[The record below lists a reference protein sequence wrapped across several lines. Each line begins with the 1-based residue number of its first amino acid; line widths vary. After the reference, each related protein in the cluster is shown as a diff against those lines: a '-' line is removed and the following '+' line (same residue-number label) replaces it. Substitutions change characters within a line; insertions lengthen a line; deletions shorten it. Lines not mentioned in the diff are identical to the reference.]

1 MMFTCAMPGCT
12 DPHHDRLHGPISRDA
27 PPPRGAPLPRHATA
41 KAARAAASTKVVR
54 DRGGKSLRVDIH
66 CHYLNQAVAAKVAH
80 LNPSQYEPSVTFA
93 NALTREVNVKQIR
106 DRLPKLSNIETRL
119 KDMDRM
125 GIDIQAVSP
134 APNQCYYWTE
144 PELGL
149 ELSRM
154 VNNRLAEIVATWPE
168 RFVALGTVPLQ
179 QVDLAVA
186 ELERCV
192 KELGLRGVEINPS
205 VNGMDLTDARLK
217 LEKFFARAQALDV
230 VIFMHPIGFT
240 QGERLVDHYF
250 NNVIGNPMETTIAAS
265 HLIFDGVMQRHPKLK
280 IVLPHAGGYL
290 AHYWARMDHGY
301 RARPDCRTVIKRPPS
316 SYLAKMYFD
325 SITFDLGMLRHMID
339 RFGPGH
345 VLLGTDYPYD
355 MGEENPLALIGS
367 VRGLKRAEK
376 DLIEGGNA
384 ARLLKIK
391 R

>member
-1 MMFTCAMPGCT
+1 MMFTCATPGCT
-12 DPHHDRLHGPISRDA
+12 DPRHDHPDAALSRDA
-27 PPPRGAPLPRHATA
+27 PLPPGAPLPRHAAA
-41 KAARAAASTKVVR
+41 KAARAAASTKVIR
-54 DRGGKSLRVDIH
+54 DRKGKSLRIDIH

-80 LNPSQYEPSVTFA
+80 LNPAQYEPSVTFA

-106 DRLPKLSNIETRL
+106 DRLPKLSTIETRL

-134 APNQCYYWTE
+134 APNQCYYWTD
-144 PELGL
+144 PELGV

-179 QVDLAVA
+179 HVDLAVA

-192 KELGLRGVEINPS
+192 KQLGLRGVEINPS
-205 VNGMDLTDARLK
+205 VNGMDLTDPRLK
-217 LEKFFARAQALDV
+217 LEKFFAKAQALDV

-301 RARPDCRTVIKRPPS
+301 RARSDCRTVIKRPPS

-325 SITFDLGMLRHMID
+325 TITFDPEMLRQMIGK
-339 RFGPGH
+339 FGPGH

-355 MGEENPLALIGS
+355 MGEEDPLGLIGK
-367 VRGLKRAEK
+367 VRGLKRA
-376 DLIEGGNA
+376 DRDMIEGGNA
-384 ARLLKIK
+384 ARLLKI
-391 R
+391 RR

>member
-1 MMFTCAMPGCT
+1 MIVSEEEGTTAMMFTCATPGCT
-12 DPHHDRLHGPISRDA
+12 DPRHNHLDA
-27 PPPRGAPLPRHATA
+27 LVPRRA
-41 KAARAAASTKVVR
+41 AARAARPAKSTKVIR
-54 DRGGKSLRVDIH
+54 TRKGKHLRVDIH

-80 LNPSQYEPSVTFA
+80 LNPAQYEPSVMFA

-106 DRLPKLSNIETRL
+106 DRGAKLSTIETRL

-125 GIDIQAVSP
+125 GIDMQAVSP
-134 APNQCYYWTE
+134 APNQCYYWTD
-144 PELGL
+144 PELGV

-154 VNNRLAEIVATWPE
+154 VNDRLAEIVASWPE

-179 QVDLAVA
+179 RVDLAVA

-192 KELGLRGVEINPS
+192 KQLGLRGVEINPS
-205 VNGMDLTDARLK
+205 VNGMDLTDPRLK
-217 LEKFFARAQALDV
+217 LQRFFARAEELDV

-240 QGERLVDHYF
+240 QGERLVDHYL

-290 AHYWARMDHGY
+290 AHYWARMDHGH
-301 RARPDCRTVIKRPPS
+301 RARADCRTVIKRPPS
-316 SYLAKMYFD
+316 SYLVKMYFD
-325 SITFDLGMLRHMID
+325 TVTFDPQMLRHMID
-339 RFGPGH
+339 KYGPGH

-355 MGEENPLALIGS
+355 MGEDDPLGLIGS
-367 VRGLKRAEK
+367 VGGLKRA
-376 DLIEGGNA
+376 DRDMIEGGNA